1 MPKLGAYISLE
12 GIDGADLATQTEL
25 LSSWLKKQGRKVVLT
40 KEPTSSP
47 IGGLIRAALKGEWET
62 DKETLALLF
71 AADRANHLHR
81 TVLPAVSN
89 GSVVVADRSMLSQLA
104 YESDELRLTWLRALN
119 SEFPKPDVTVI
130 IDVPADVAMKRLA
143 SGRTTEQYAMQSQ
156 LHAVRR
162 RFLKLQ
168 KEFPNCFVVDG
179 NQTPEKVNEE
189 VARIVKRFL

>member
-1 MPKLGAYISLE
+1 MAKLGAYISLE
-12 GIDGADLATQTEL
+12 GLDGAGLPAQAEMLA
-25 LSSWLKKQGRKVVLT
+25 SWLKKQGRKVVLT

-47 IGGLIRAALKGEWET
+47 IGGLIRAILKGEWGT
-62 DKETLALLF
+62 DKETIALLF

-81 TVLPAVSN
+81 TILPAISA
-89 GSVVVADRSMLSQLA
+89 GSVVVSDRGMLSQLA

-130 IDVPADVAMKRLA
+130 IDVPADVAAKRLA
-143 SGRTTEQYAMQSQ
+143 SGRSSEQFAIQSQ
-156 LHAVRR
+156 QHAVRR

-179 NQTPEKVNEE
+179 NQEPEKVNEE